1 MTFNLEQ
8 CLLYIK
14 AAATSAPDRSI
25 PLRPVYR
32 PPVIAYTD
40 ASDEGGEAKLG
51 GIVYV
56 PGQKPHVMMYT
67 VPPPMRAL
75 WGEQKTIINQ
85 AELVAVPILALTMA
99 DLFRHQ
105 DVIWFIDNTSAEAAL
120 IKAGSPTESMCRL
133 ALEAAAILAG
143 LGARVWY
150 EHVPSADNPADVLSR
165 EALRDPALRSKIEV
179 GEWVLRDPLVPQ
191 HEYLSDFESFGRVL
205 EQWQRM
211 L

>member
-1 MTFNLEQ
+1 MTFSLEQ

-14 AAATSAPDRSI
+14 AAAAYAPDRSI
-25 PLRPVYR
+25 RLRTVQR

-40 ASDEGGEAKLG
+40 ASDEGGVAKLG
-51 GIVYV
+51 GIVFA
-56 PGQKPHVMMYT
+56 PGQKPHVMMFA
-67 VPPPMRAL
+67 VPPQMRAL
-75 WGEQKTIINQ
+75 WGEQATIINQ

-99 DLFRHQ
+99 DLLRHQ

-120 IKAGSPTESMCRL
+120 IKAGSPTESMYRP

-165 EALRDPALRSKIEV
+165 DALSDPVVRSKIEA
-179 GEWVLRDPLVPQ
+179 GEWVLRGPVVPQ
-191 HEYLSDFESFGRVL
+191 PEYLLDFERL
-205 EQWQRM
+205 WQGT
-211 L
+211 